1 MTIERNDWENPQVVG
16 RNKEPAHATL
26 MPFENVRSAAEGVRT
41 ASPFYKTLTGQWRFQ
56 WDANPQVA
64 VQGFEAP
71 DFDTS
76 GWDKIQVP
84 SNWQLVGPEIER
96 GIAQYDRPMY
106 TNVQYPF
113 PIDRLPGVPL
123 EDNPT
128 GSYRRT
134 FSVPEEWAGRQIF
147 LTFDGVDS
155 AFYLWVNGRMVG
167 YSEDSR
173 LPAEFNITPYL
184 QPGKNSL
191 AVRVFRWSNGS
202 YLEDQD
208 FWRLS
213 GIYRDVYL
221 WSTPSLH
228 VRDFWVRTELD
239 ADYKDATLHLR
250 ARIRN
255 YGERA
260 RSGEIQAVLLG
271 PGGEPIFTEP
281 VLADFQ
287 VAAGDEITLAL
298 AQPVEDPAKWSA
310 EHPNLYTLL
319 ISLYDEQGA
328 LLEVESTRAG
338 FRQVEIK
345 EGQLHVNGV
354 AIRVGGV
361 NRHEHDPVTGHVVS
375 EASMIEDILLMKR
388 HNVNAVRT
396 SHYPNDPRW
405 YELCDEYGLYVMDEA
420 NIESHGVWD
429 RLTKDPEWETAFLE
443 RVTRMVE
450 RDKNHPCVIS
460 WSLGNE
466 SGYGPNHAVCA
477 DWVHANDPTR
487 PVHYHP
493 AEDAPTVDIL
503 GPMYPSVAKIIE
515 MAQVPGETRPVIMCE
530 YAHSMGNSTGNL
542 QEYWQA
548 VDDYP
553 RLQGGFIWDWVDQG
567 LRRVADDGQIWYAYG
582 GDYGDT
588 PNDGNFC
595 ANGLI
600 SADRTPHPGLL
611 EYKKVLEPVRI
622 EAVDLAAGIIKI
634 SNRYF
639 FSELSHIKITWTLVV
654 DGEILQRGEV
664 TPPDSIGALRDL
676 KAGQSK
682 TMLVPAVRPLTAM
695 VEKKRPGAEG
705 WLNFSVTL
713 AEDTIWASA
722 GHEVAFAQFALPV
735 AVKAAPALSLA
746 GYGPVKLTADA
757 GRQMTEGGSG
767 RWVVAGDGFEV
778 VFDEGEGTIA
788 SFVANGRQ
796 LIEAG
801 PRLNLWRAPTDNDL
815 NTWGDQ
821 RAAMRWREVGLDQLE
836 EHVDGV
842 DAVQVDEQRVQF
854 RVRTHSS
861 ANIDVNAVA
870 VQRWQEML
878 GNLAGLLGGGLEEEQ
893 LQGLSHQ
900 MGLNYVD
907 LAGHS
912 QRQKAGSLVEVL
924 AAREGI
930 PDLLKQIHE
939 LAQGPLSEKLP
950 HEVKEQIRHN
960 MKKPQA
966 ELQASS
972 GPKGAARFDT
982 EYLYTVL
989 ANGDITVDVHVIPG
1003 GDQPPFLPRVG
1014 LKLSL
1019 PQGYEQFTWYGR
1031 GPHESYAD
1039 RKESAPI
1046 SVYSGSVE
1054 EQYFP
1059 YILPQ
1064 ESGNKSDV
1072 RWAALTDD
1080 AGNGLLALGASNVS
1094 VHPFTDEDLT
1104 AAQHMHEIPRRE
1116 AIFLNLDHQ
1125 QGGLGNGS
1133 CGPGVLPQYQL
1144 KPEEFR
1150 FQVRLRPVKSGD
1162 QLVKRARE

>member
-16 RNKEPAHATL
+16 RNKEPGHTTL
-26 MPFENVRSAAEGVRT
+26 MPFENVRAAAEGMRT
-41 ASPFYKTLTGQWRFQ
+41 ASPFYKTLNGHWRFH

-71 DFDTS
+71 DFDDS
-76 GWDKIQVP
+76 GWEKIPVP
-84 SNWQLVGPEIER
+84 SNWQLVGPEIEQ
-96 GIAQYDRPMY
+96 GIAKYDRPMY

-113 PIDRLPGVPL
+113 PIDQLPGVPL
-123 EDNPT
+123 EHNAT
-128 GSYRRT
+128 GSYRRGLT
-134 FSVPEEWAGRQIF
+134 VPKEWEGRQIF

-155 AFYLWVNGRMVG
+155 AFYLWVNGQMVG

-184 QPGKNSL
+184 QPDKNTL
-191 AVRVFRWSNGS
+191 AVRVFRLSNGS
-202 YLEDQD
+202 YVEDQD

-221 WSTPSLH
+221 WSAPSLH
-228 VRDFWVRTELD
+228 LRDFWVRTDLD
-239 ADYKDATLHLR
+239 DNYEDAMLRLR
-250 ARIRN
+250 AKIRN
-255 YGERA
+255 YGDNLRA
-260 RSGEIQAVLLG
+260 GEIQAVLLG
-271 PGGEPIFTEP
+271 AGGEPIFQEP
-281 VLADFQ
+281 LLADLQ
-287 VAAGDEITLAL
+287 VTPGDEVTVELT
-298 AQPVEDPAKWSA
+298 QPVENPAKWSA

-319 ISLYDEQGA
+319 LSLYDDHGV
-328 LLEVESTRAG
+328 LLEVQSCKVG

-388 HNVNAVRT
+388 HNINAVRT
-396 SHYPNDPRW
+396 SHYPNQPRW

-429 RLTKDPEWETAFLE
+429 KLAKDPEWETAFLE
-443 RVTRMVE
+443 RVIRMVE

-466 SGYGPNHAVCA
+466 SGFGPNHEVCA
-477 DWVHANDPTR
+477 DWCHRNDPTR

-493 AEDAPTVDIL
+493 AEDHPCVDIL

-639 FSELSHIKITWTLVV
+639 FSDLGHLKITWSLMA
-654 DGEILQRGEV
+654 DGDILQRGEV
-664 TPPDSIGALRDL
+664 NPPDSIGTLRDL

-682 TMLVPAVRPLTAM
+682 TMLVPAVRPLTSI
-695 VEKKRPGAEG
+695 VERSRPGAEG
-705 WLNFSVTL
+705 WLTFSATL
-713 AEDTIWASA
+713 IEDTLWAPA

-735 AVKAAPALSLA
+735 NVKAAPAVSLD
-746 GYGPVKLTADA
+746 GFGPLTLAADDI
-757 GRQMTEGGSG
+757 RQTTGGSG

-778 VFDEGEGTIA
+778 VFDEAEGTIA
-788 SFVANGRQ
+788 SFVANGKQ

-815 NTWGDQ
+815 NTWGEQ
-821 RAAMRWREVGLDQLE
+821 RAAIRWREVGLDQLE

-842 DAVQVDEQRVQF
+842 EAVQVEANKVQF
-854 RVRTHSS
+854 RVRTFST
-861 ANIDVNAVA
+861 AQIDVNAVA
-870 VQRWQEML
+870 AQRWQEMQGQMAGML
-878 GNLAGLLGGGLEEEQ
+878 GQLLDEES
-893 LQGLSHQ
+893 LQSVSHRL
-900 MGLNYVD
+900 GLNYVD
-907 LAGHS
+907 LAGNS
-912 QRQKAGSLVEVL
+912 QVEKARSMVTALVE
-924 AAREGI
+924 REQF
-930 PDLLKQIHE
+930 PSLLKLAHE
-939 LAQGPLSEKLP
+939 MAQGPLSEPLP
-950 HEVKEQIRHN
+950 TGVKEQIRHN
-960 MKKPQA
+960 MNKSQA
-966 ELQASS
+966 ELATSG
-972 GPKGAARFDT
+972 GPKSAARYDT

-989 ANGDITVDVHVIPG
+989 ANGDITIDVHVVPG

-1019 PQGYEQFTWYGR
+1019 PQEYERFSWYGR

-1046 SVYSGSVE
+1046 GVYSGSVD

-1072 RWAALTDD
+1072 RWAALTDE
-1080 AGNGLLALGASNVS
+1080 AGNGLLALGASDVS
-1094 VHPFTDEDLT
+1094 VRHFTDEDLT

-1116 AIFLNLDHQ
+1116 AIFLNLDHR

-1144 KPEEFR
+1144 TPEEFR
-1150 FQVRLRPVKSGD
+1150 FQVRLRPVNGGD
-1162 QLVKRARE
+1162 QLEKKARE